1 MTDTQPTLVTRYNM
15 AECIGVAS
23 SSGKSILVYFDRD
36 KSGTV
41 DPSEFANIGPIDA
54 PVQFKD
60 RTARWDDGKFVPL
73 TDAPAGGVDR
83 EGVWGA
89 ASVLDA
95 RATALHLAAD
105 SISDCAHKL
114 RALAGDGE

>member
-83 EGVWGA
+83 EA
-89 ASVLDA
+89 LEEASNRLSGLAKDA
-95 RATALHLAAD
+95 RSLADGIEAEVRNL
-105 SISDCAHKL
+105 A
-114 RALAGDGE
+114 ALAGDGA